1 MMLFTCGFRSDSGHP
16 HTGVTSSRQKAGR
29 GTPCGPRLS
38 RAVRGAGRHRLWA
51 FWAAL
56 TTDLTTTQATY
67 TRRTTLTTPLGMSYF
82 AWSEAP
88 PGAGSVAVKGRVPPG
103 GNERD
108 CAGSERSYQ
117 ERFGPGDLLRV
128 GRQVVANGDR

>member
-1 MMLFTCGFRSDSGHP
+1 VESHVALGYRAP
-16 HTGVTSSRQKAGR
+16 YAGR
-29 GTPCGPRLS
+29 GATGY
-38 RAVRGAGRHRLWA
+38 GR

-56 TTDLTTTQATY
+56 TTDLTTTLATV
-67 TRRTTLTTPLGMSYF
+67 TRRTTLTTPLGMSYS

-88 PGAGSVAVKGRVPPG
+88 PGPGSVAVKGRVPSG